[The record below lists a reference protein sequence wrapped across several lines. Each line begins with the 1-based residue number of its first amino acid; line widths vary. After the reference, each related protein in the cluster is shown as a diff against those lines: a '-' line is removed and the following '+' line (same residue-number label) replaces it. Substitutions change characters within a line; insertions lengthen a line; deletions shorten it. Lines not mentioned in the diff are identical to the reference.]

1 MIQGWRWIA
10 LDAYRYCLDTKSDQ
24 KAFEKWFM
32 NLSWDEYKKHIQIPA
47 LNALKSAVCCCIPG
61 ASEFYYDPQQGPM
74 IKLAHEGLLPFDYLS
89 DGFRNMVAMV
99 SDIIHRASKLNPH
112 FGNDVASRITG
123 VVLID
128 EIDLH
133 LHPKWQRRV
142 IEDISRIFP
151 NLQFIMT
158 THSPFIIQSLKPG
171 QLIDLEQ
178 PVATRVP
185 PHTLDAFPAPQNAFS
200 ERSIEDITEDIL
212 DKDK

>member
-1 MIQGWRWIA
+1 
-10 LDAYRYCLDTKSDQ
+10 
-24 KAFEKWFM
+24 M

-47 LNALKSAVCCCIPG
+47 LNALKSAVCCCIPS

-89 DGFRNMVAMV
+89 DGFRNMVGMV